1 MASTLC
7 KTFSTYVTVFYIRIT
22 LTAITVV
29 RMSGYVMIFHF
40 KMRMRSRRLWF
51 GWFMMMIMS
60 AAAAVFMTML
70 VIMMLMVMLVTAST
84 TLFVIMVVIM
94 MVMMFM
100 VMLVAT
106 SAAVFMAMF
115 VVMMLMVMLCCF
127 ALTASSFYNLNIW
140 FHRLNCLSDFW
151 QNCFWV
157 FCFKS
162 KLFCCKCN

>member
-60 AAAAVFMTML
+60 AAAAVFMSML
-70 VIMMLMVMLVTAST
+70 VIMMFMM
-84 TLFVIMVVIM
+84 IMIM
-94 MVMMFM
+94 QDTNNNEI
-100 VMLVAT
+100 L
-106 SAAVFMAMF
+106 
-115 VVMMLMVMLCCF
+115 
-127 ALTASSFYNLNIW
+127 
-140 FHRLNCLSDFW
+140 
-151 QNCFWV
+151 
-157 FCFKS
+157 K
-162 KLFCCKCN
+162 

>member
-1 MASTLC
+1 MMMLVAASTAL
-7 KTFSTYVTVFYIRIT
+7 FVSM
-22 LTAITVV
+22 LMGMMVV
-29 RMSGYVMIFHF
+29 V
-40 KMRMRSRRLWF
+40 
-51 GWFMMMIMS
+51 
-60 AAAAVFMTML
+60 
-70 VIMMLMVMLVTAST
+70 LMVMLVTAST
-84 TLFVIMVVIM
+84 ALFMSMLVIM
-94 MVMMFM
+94 MLM
-100 VMLVAT
+100 VLLVAT
-106 SAAVFMAMF
+106 SAAFFMAMV